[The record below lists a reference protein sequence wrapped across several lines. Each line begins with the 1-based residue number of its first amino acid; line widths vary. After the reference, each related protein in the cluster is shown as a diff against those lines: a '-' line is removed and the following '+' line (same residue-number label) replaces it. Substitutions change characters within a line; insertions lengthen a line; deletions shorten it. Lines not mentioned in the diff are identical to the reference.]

1 MVERPGWAFPLLKA
15 RLVMRSLQ
23 SIAAMVVL
31 SAVAV
36 FFSTPGGVYSEEE
49 AVEVVAEAAEAPSE
63 LSTPVMLDFEV
74 DEGNDIGFTVLCA
87 SGDYRVSVDNS
98 DPDGETHVE
107 VSGTVRSMNQ
117 GGLLLTFEAQ
127 IHHASLAEGE
137 EFTFSAEGSAVLL
150 PGERE
155 ALATSPGPG
164 LYVTMQEAGE

>member
-1 MVERPGWAFPLLKA
+1 
-15 RLVMRSLQ
+15 MRSLQ

-107 VSGTVRSMNQ
+107 VSGTVHPAN
-117 GGLLLTFEAQ
+117 GDDGLLLRFEAQ